1 MSGFPK
7 LKAVYEF
14 SWMFWECL
22 TEEIFQVFLKTGKP
36 KRCEHNLNEIAV
48 IVKTWHMYHLCVCV
62 FFFFSIH
69 AIALWKYERQQLL
82 VKVGNNLILDWMFA
96 FPLRGD
102 SRQIPY
108 V

>member
-48 IVKTWHMYHLCVCV
+48 IVKNLAHVSFVC
-62 FFFFSIH
+62 FFFFSFQY
-69 AIALWKYERQQLL
+69 KQ
-82 VKVGNNLILDWMFA
+82 
-96 FPLRGD
+96 
-102 SRQIPY
+102 
-108 V
+108 